1 MIWNETLHKIMNV
14 VRSITTGKHTQ
25 NVTQHY
31 SKPSNPA
38 TLTTVFSRLL
48 LFFQSIHFKQT
59 YQVFKRID
67 STMANNAGRDPVPD
81 NISELSSFSDSSDE
95 GLCVIN

>member
-14 VRSITTGKHTQ
+14 VRSITSGKHTQ

-31 SKPSNPA
+31 TKPSNPT
-38 TLTTVFSRLL
+38 TLTTVFNRIL

-67 STMANNAGRDPVPD
+67 STMADNVPD